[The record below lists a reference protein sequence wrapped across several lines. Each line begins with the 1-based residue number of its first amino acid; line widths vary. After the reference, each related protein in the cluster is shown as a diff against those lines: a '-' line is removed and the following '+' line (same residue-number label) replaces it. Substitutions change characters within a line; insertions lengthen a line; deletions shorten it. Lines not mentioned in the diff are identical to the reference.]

1 MRCKLSKN
9 QPTGLC
15 FLLFAMIQTWT
26 YLYSSKES
34 LQRWRIQTYQ
44 QNILFFNLLM
54 WRLAILQTS
63 WKRVTVDERRR
74 QNEKFKQ
81 TVAVTTASPRRTS
94 RAVVTS
100 SPISKQTNFLFSPRA
115 QDASRDSR
123 KQRVLTGCFPRAG
136 QAGIAS
142 PPMSPIRAARSVPDL
157 YQASESFERGFGG
170 WCCHGY
176 RGFGQINTTAQFG
189 FVRVTCQQRQSSS

>member
-115 QDASRDSR
+115 QDATATLVNNVSW
-123 KQRVLTGCFPRAG
+123 QVAFLA
-136 QAGIAS
+136 QARPAS
-142 PPMSPIRAARSVPDL
+142 PAPPCRRSVPLEAFPTCIRRANRSNED
-157 YQASESFERGFGG
+157 SEVGV
-170 WCCHGY
+170 
-176 RGFGQINTTAQFG
+176 AM
-189 FVRVTCQQRQSSS
+189 VTGVSVK